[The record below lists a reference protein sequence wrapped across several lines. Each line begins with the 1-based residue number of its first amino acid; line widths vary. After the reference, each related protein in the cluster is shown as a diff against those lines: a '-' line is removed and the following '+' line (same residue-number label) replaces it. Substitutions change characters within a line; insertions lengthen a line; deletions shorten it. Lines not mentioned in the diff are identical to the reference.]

1 MSPTILNAPSASRVV
16 ICAAGGGKTTRIVKD
31 AVADTASRS
40 LLVTFT
46 LNNRDEIKRRL
57 HEHSPVVPPH
67 IEVMSWFSFLLR
79 EMARPYRNVLHD
91 RRIDG
96 MLFVEGRSAQFAKES
111 QVAAHYFADKCLIYS
126 DKLAKFVC
134 ACDRQSGGAVM
145 ARLNQRFDHIYVDE
159 IQDMA
164 GYDLDLLERMLK
176 AGIRLTLVGDHR
188 QATFSTNK
196 ALQNHAYGGV
206 NIINKFREW
215 EKENLLALAYEQF
228 THRCHQTIASLG
240 DSLFPNEPTTKSESK
255 TTSDHDGVF
264 IVKRVDADAYVAK
277 YAPQILRLDVK
288 TSCQGHPA
296 MNFGPSKG
304 LTFDRV
310 LIFPHVGGTKWLA
323 TAKLAPIKGSLAKMY
338 VGITRARYSVAFVYD
353 GDVRI
358 PGAQV
363 YRPAT

>member
-1 MSPTILNAPSASRVV
+1 LNAPSASRVV
-16 ICAAGGGKTTRIVKD
+16 ICAAGGGKTTRIIKE
-31 AVADTASRS
+31 AVADSASRS

-46 LNNRDEIKRRL
+46 LNNRDEIKRKL
-57 HEHSPVVPPH
+57 HEHGVVVPPH

-79 EMARPYRNVLHD
+79 EMARPYRNALHD

-96 MLFVEGRSAQFAKES
+96 MLFVEGRSAHFTEES
-111 QVAAHYFADKCLIYS
+111 KVAAHYFADKRLIYS

-134 ACDRQSGGAVM
+134 ACDRQAGGAVM
-145 ARLNQRFDHIYVDE
+145 ARLKLRFDHIYVDE

-164 GYDLDLLERMLK
+164 GYDLNLLELMLK

-196 ALQNHAYGGV
+196 ALQNHAYAGI
-206 NIINKFREW
+206 NIIKKFREW
-215 EKENLLALAYEQF
+215 DKDKLLALTYEQF
-228 THRCHQTIASLG
+228 THRCHQDIASLG
-240 DSLFPNEPTTKSESK
+240 DSLFPDEPVTTSVSK

-264 IVKRVDADAYVAK
+264 IVKQADADDYIAK

-288 TSCQGHPA
+288 TSCQGRPA

-310 LIFPHVGGTKWLA
+310 LIFPHVGATKWLA
-323 TAKLAPIKGSLAKMY
+323 TAKLTPIQKSLTKMY
-338 VGITRARYSVAFVYD
+338 VGITRARYSVGFVYD
-353 GDVRI
+353 GEVRI
-358 PGAQV
+358 PDVQL
-363 YRPAT
+363 YRPVPND

>member
-1 MSPTILNAPSASRVV
+1 M
-16 ICAAGGGKTTRIVKD
+16 ICAAGGGKTTRIVKE
-31 AVADTASRS
+31 AVADSASRS

-46 LNNRDEIKRRL
+46 LNNRDEIRRKL
-57 HEHSPVVPPH
+57 HEHGLVVPPH

-79 EMARPYRNVLHD
+79 EMARPYRNALHD

-96 MLFVEGRSAQFAKES
+96 MLFVEGRSVPFVEES
-111 QVAAHYFADKCLIYS
+111 EIATHYFADKSLIYS

-134 ACDRQSGGAVM
+134 ACDQKTGGAVM
-145 ARLNQRFDHIYVDE
+145 SRLKQRFDHIYVDE

-164 GYDLDLLERMLK
+164 GYDLDLLERMLN

-196 ALQNHAYGGV
+196 ALKNHAYGGV

-215 EKENLLALAYEQF
+215 EKAKLLSLTYEQF
-228 THRCHQTIASLG
+228 TLRCHQHIASLG
-240 DSLFPNEPTTKSESK
+240 DSLFPSEPPTKSHS
-255 TTSDHDGVF
+255 TAASDHDGVF
-264 IVKRVDADAYVAK
+264 IVKRADVDAYIARYT
-277 YAPQILRLDVK
+277 PQILRLDVK
-288 TSCQGHPA
+288 TLCQGHPA

-310 LIFPHVGGTKWLA
+310 LIFPHVGATKWLA
-323 TAKLAPIKGSLAKMY
+323 TAKLTPIQKSLAKMY
-338 VGITRARYSVAFVYD
+338 VGITRARYSLAFVYD

-358 PGAQV
+358 PDVQL
-363 YRPAT
+363 YRPAA